1 MRSETI
7 VPVRGSQ
14 AGSRRGTEVA
24 WRLLEPVL
32 VWLPPA
38 LLVAPLGFLF
48 VGAFTV
54 SWDSR
59 GLRGA
64 TLQGVIQAFGMR
76 ESIVFSLLLATATAV
91 ITTAVA
97 APLAYATQGRSGWFV
112 RTARDLAAFPAV
124 VPSLMLGMGLIL
136 AYPGLQGGWL
146 ILLIAHV
153 MQALP
158 FAIWPIASALIMLDT
173 DTLDRAGR
181 TLGASTM
188 QRFLLVALPNIW
200 RAVATGAATAF
211 VISFSESSS
220 SLFLGSARYRPIG
233 VVLVD
238 TFSNLDQ
245 RLSAG
250 TAVVFTV
257 VLLPALIALELLLA
271 SSRHPAQPRRT
282 GAMESPK
289 AQS

>member
-7 VPVRGSQ
+7 APVRGRQ
-14 AGSRRGTEVA
+14 AGSRRGMDVA
-24 WRLLEPVL
+24 WDLLEPVL

-54 SWDSR
+54 TWDSR

-64 TLQGVIQAFGMR
+64 TLQGVIEAFGIVR

-91 ITTAVA
+91 IATAVA

-112 RTARDLAAFPAV
+112 RVARDLGALPAV

-136 AYPGLQGGWL
+136 AYPSLQGGWA
-146 ILLIAHV
+146 ILLAAHV
-153 MQALP
+153 LQALP

-181 TLGASTM
+181 TLGASAT
-188 QRFLLVALPNIW
+188 QRFMLVALPNVW

-211 VISFSESSS
+211 VISFSESGS

-238 TFSNLDQ
+238 TFTNLDQ

-271 SSRHPAQPRRT
+271 SSRRPAQART
-282 GAMESPK
+282 GSSRSAR